1 MVLVITKHKA
11 IDLIRRETAQKRGGG
26 ASHDGQQARFEG
38 APANIEN
45 LPSRS
50 PSPEIETDVDDLFEH
65 LRNLLDVEDPSGIL
79 AQVAV
84 SRIAGYSVTE
94 IATAVRR
101 TERTVERKL
110 ERIRAVWTEQCVP
123 D

>member
-1 MVLVITKHKA
+1 M
-11 IDLIRRETAQKRGGG
+11 
-26 ASHDGQQARFEG
+26 
-38 APANIEN
+38 
-45 LPSRS
+45 
-50 PSPEIETDVDDLFEH
+50 
-65 LRNLLDVEDPSGIL
+65 EDPSGIL

-94 IATAVRR
+94 IAAAIER